1 MTEFGGFGIL
11 ATAGPMRLGGRA
23 FDMLTALIEASLAVV
38 SKDALLGR
46 AQQGRIV
53 DQNPQPGTRF
63 RGDRADRNK
72 RIRRGSVD
80 AGAGSRPLCTGK
92 KRSHWLSAPDRRP
105 RRALRRSRS
114 STSPAASR
122 SGTGAS
128 TNACTSA
135 DIKT

>member
-63 RGDRADRNK
+63 RVTAQ
-72 RIRRGSVD
+72 IAISV
-80 AGAGSRPLCTGK
+80 
-92 KRSHWLSAPDRRP
+92 SAAAQSTQ
-105 RRALRRSRS
+105 ALV
-114 STSPAASR
+114 STPER
-122 SGTGAS
+122 KCINGPE
-128 TNACTSA
+128 
-135 DIKT
+135 